1 MSSEFHSLAWKDTV
15 RFLRSDVS
23 RGLRTR
29 EARRRL
35 SRLGPN
41 KIRKRKRPGLLQI
54 LLSQFSD
61 LMVLTLLAAT
71 VISALMGEIIDSV
84 VIAAIVLLN
93 AVLGTVQEYKA
104 EESLEL
110 LETFT
115 PAWCRVLRDGVE
127 VEVGREE
134 IVPGDIVM
142 LTPGVRVPADGRLI
156 QCKSLQLEEAAL
168 TGEAMPVTKD
178 PEVILPWRA
187 PVSERKNMVYAGTL
201 VARGTGLAVV
211 TSTGMNTEMGR
222 IADLLRD
229 AESQKTPLETKLDS
243 LGKILLA
250 ICLGICAILAVIGLA
265 RGMPFHEILLTA
277 VSLGVAA
284 IPEGLPATVTLCLT
298 MGVQT
303 MARNGAVVRKLEAIE
318 TLGSVTVICTDKTG
332 TLTRNQMEIVEIGL
346 PADYGP
352 QTVFSVS
359 TPRSNLALT
368 KEILEIAVI
377 ASDARHVP
385 GDSAGAEDP
394 TEQAIIARYLD
405 LGHDLEALDK
415 ECPRIGEKSF
425 TPERRMMSVIV
436 RLQDGALVCVKGAT
450 DTVIPLCVTQVSS
463 GREIRLSRKDREA
476 WEEWVN
482 DKAARGMRILAVA
495 RRRESIPVSGG
506 GQIEDYS
513 ENNLALIGCL
523 AMADPLRPEA
533 SVSVER
539 CKIAGIRP
547 VLITGDHLKTAES
560 IAREAHILSIGEK
573 GMTGAD
579 LDDVPDELLGMAV
592 DRCQVFARVSP
603 AHKLKIVRALK
614 NQGQIVAMTGDG
626 VNDAPA
632 LKEAA
637 VGVAM
642 GKAGT
647 DIARESSSMVLLD
660 DNFST
665 IVRAIE
671 EGRAIYDNIRKFIR
685 YMLSCNLGEVITMTL
700 SGILGFPIPL
710 TPIQIL
716 WMNLVTDGLPALA
729 LSMDPPDPHIMNRPP
744 RDPNEGIFAHG
755 LYRMIMRRGIYVGL
769 STVLVF
775 IESLRIWDFAT
786 ASTMAFATL
795 ITVQLVSAID
805 CRSETHSPLE
815 IGVFSNMYLIGACT
829 ISWLMLFAT
838 VQVPLLGS
846 FFDTVPLSGGQWLA
860 VFAVSLMPDLFR
872 IAYYTR
878 KKHK

>member
-1 MSSEFHSLAWKDTV
+1 MSSEFHSLPWEDTICILKSNV
-15 RFLRSDVS
+15 C

-35 SRLGPN
+35 SRWGPN
-41 KIRKRKRPGLLQI
+41 RISKRERPWLLQI
-54 LLSQFSD
+54 FFSQFSD
-61 LMVLTLLAAT
+61 LMVFTLLTAT
-71 VISALMGEIIDSV
+71 VISAFMGEIVDSV
-84 VIAAIVLLN
+84 VIAAIVMLN
-93 AVLGTVQEYKA
+93 AVLGTIQEYKA

-110 LETFT
+110 LETYT
-115 PAWCRVLRDGVE
+115 PAWCRVIRDGAE

-134 IVPGDIVM
+134 VVPGDIVT
-142 LTPGVRVPADGRLI
+142 LAPGVGVPADGRLI
-156 QCKSLQLEEAAL
+156 QAKSLQVDEAAL
-168 TGEAMPVTKD
+168 TGEAMPLTKD
-178 PEVILPWRA
+178 PGVILA
-187 PVSERKNMVYAGTL
+187 SGIPVSERKNMVYAGTL
-201 VARGTGLAVV
+201 VARGTGSMIV

-222 IADLLRD
+222 IAKLLQD
-229 AESQKTPLETKLDS
+229 AESQKTPLEAKLDS

-250 ICLGICAILAVIGLA
+250 VCLGICAVLAVIGIY
-265 RGMPFHEILLTA
+265 RGMPFHEVLLIA

-298 MGVQT
+298 MGVQV

-346 PADYGP
+346 PADSGP
-352 QTVFSVS
+352 QTVFGAS
-359 TPRSNLALT
+359 TPRSNLDLAR
-368 KEILEIAVI
+368 EILKVAVI
-377 ASDARHVP
+377 ASDVRDVP
-385 GDSAGAEDP
+385 DDSAGGKDP
-394 TEQAIIARYLD
+394 TEQAIIARYRD
-405 LGHDLEALDK
+405 LGHDLNALDR
-415 ECPRIGEKSF
+415 EYSRIAEKGF
-425 TPERRMMSVIV
+425 TPERRMMSVV
-436 RLQDGALVCVKGAT
+436 VKSQDEALVCVKGAT
-450 DTVIPLCVTQVSS
+450 DTVIPLCVAQVLN
-463 GREIRLSRKDREA
+463 GREAKLSRQGREA

-482 DKAARGMRILAVA
+482 EKAGRGMRILAVA
-495 RRRESIPVSGG
+495 RRREPAPVSAG
-506 GQIEDYS
+506 GQAEDYS

-533 SVSVER
+533 SSSVER

-560 IAREAHILSIGEK
+560 IARQAHILSVGEK
-573 GMTGAD
+573 GITGAD
-579 LDDVPDELLGMAV
+579 LDSVPESFLGMSV
-592 DRCQVFARVSP
+592 NRCQVFARVSP
-603 AHKLKIVRALK
+603 AHKLKVVRALK
-614 NQGQIVAMTGDG
+614 NQGHIVAMTGDG

-685 YMLSCNLGEVITMTL
+685 YMLSCNLGEVIAMTF
-700 SGILGFPIPL
+700 SGIFGFPIPL

-744 RDPNEGIFAHG
+744 RDPNEGIFARG
-755 LYRMIMRRGIYVGL
+755 LYWMIIRRGIYVGL
-769 STVLVF
+769 ATVLVF

-805 CRSETHSPLE
+805 CRSETDSPLK
-815 IGVFSNMYLIGACT
+815 IGVFSNMYLIGACI
-829 ISWLMLFAT
+829 ISWLMLFAAI
-838 VQVPLLGS
+838 QVPLLGP

-860 VFAVSLMPDLFR
+860 VFTVSLMPDVFR
-872 IAYYTR
+872 MAY
-878 KKHK
+878 HKRNK